1 MTNTPFALTIPEA
14 VEYTRIG
21 RSSLYAALRTKEL
34 VARKAG
40 RRTVIL
46 RQDLETWLLSRP
58 VAYTAAA

>member
-1 MTNTPFALTIPEA
+1 MTNTSFALTIPEA
-14 VEYTRIG
+14 VEYSRIG
-21 RSSLYAALRTKEL
+21 RSSIYGALRDGEL

-58 VAYTAAA
+58 AYSAAA